1 MPTLLPPR
9 VNGVS
14 PWLPW
19 LAAISLFMETLDATI
34 LNTALPSMAASLGES
49 PLVMQSVLVA
59 YVLTLAVLVPLS
71 GWVADRFG
79 TRRAFLAAIVL
90 FTLGSVLCAAA
101 QTLPQM
107 IACRIVQ
114 GVGGALMLPTGRLA
128 VLKSYPDRA
137 SRMEALNFIALPG
150 LIGPVLGP
158 SLGGLIVEYSS
169 WHWIFLVNVPVGIL
183 GFVLA
188 LKHMPQLREPA
199 ARIDVPGYLLFAG
212 GVLLVSYALEMF
224 GEHRLSVAATLAMI
238 ACGMASIA
246 GYIAYARRHKAPLF
260 PLAIFRNRIFSV
272 GILGNLLARLG
283 SGGIPLLLPLFLQ
296 LAFLYSPAHAG
307 LLLMPIAGAALL
319 VKPAVVPLI
328 QRFGNYRVL
337 MLSNIAVGAAIMALA
352 FTTPQTSNLYF
363 VLLLLAFGASIS
375 LQFSTLNASAL
386 SSLPAEYASA
396 GNMLLS
402 TAMQLAL
409 SMGLTFAIVVLSL
422 FLGRDFHPDQAKTF
436 TAYHHTFITLA
447 LMTWASGLVFLL
459 IRKPARKTAR
469 PA

>member
-9 VNGVS
+9 VDGVS

-90 FTLGSVLCAAA
+90 FTLGSILCAAS

-128 VLKSYPDRA
+128 VLKSYPDRT

-188 LKHMPQLREPA
+188 WRHMPQLREPA
-199 ARIDVPGYLLFAG
+199 ARIDVPGYLLFAS
-212 GVLLVSYALEMF
+212 GVLLLSYALEMF
-224 GEHRLSVAATLAMI
+224 GEHRLSIAATLAMA
-238 ACGMASIA
+238 ACGIASIA
-246 GYIAYARRHKAPLF
+246 GYIAYARHHKAPLF
-260 PLAIFRNRIFSV
+260 PLAIFRNRIFSI
-272 GILGNLLARLG
+272 GILGNLLVRLG
-283 SGGIPLLLPLFLQ
+283 SGGLPLLLPLFLQ

-352 FTTPQTSNLYF
+352 FTTLQTSNLYF
-363 VLLLLAFGASIS
+363 VLVLLAFGAAIS

-422 FLGRDFHPDQAKTF
+422 FLGQDFHPDQGKTF
-436 TAYHHTFITLA
+436 AAYHHTFITLA
-447 LMTWASGLVFLL
+447 LMTWVSGLVFLL
-459 IRKPARKTAR
+459 IRKPARQTTR

>member
-1 MPTLLPPR
+1 MLNILPPR
-9 VNGVS
+9 VDGVS

-71 GWVADRFG
+71 GWIADRFG
-79 TRRAFLAAIVL
+79 THRAFLAAIVL
-90 FTLGSVLCAAA
+90 FTLGSILCAAA

-107 IACRIVQ
+107 IACRVIQ
-114 GVGGALMLPTGRLA
+114 GMGGALMLPTGRLA
-128 VLKSYPDRA
+128 VLKSYPDRT

-158 SLGGLIVEYSS
+158 SLGGLIVQYSS

-188 LKHMPQLREPA
+188 FKHMPQLREPA

-212 GVLLVSYALEMF
+212 GVLLVSYALELF
-224 GEHRLSVAATLAMI
+224 GEHKLSALTTLAMI
-238 ACGMASIA
+238 TA
-246 GYIAYARRHKAPLF
+246 GLLSFLLYIWHAKRHPAPLF
-260 PLAIFRNRIFSV
+260 PLVIFRNRIFSV
-272 GILGNLLARLG
+272 GILGNLLVRLG

-328 QRFGNYRVL
+328 KRFGSFHVL
-337 MLSNIAVGAAIMALA
+337 MVSNTGVGAAIMALA
-352 FTTPQTSNLYF
+352 LAGPGTSNLYF
-363 VLLLLAFGASIS
+363 VLVLLAFGACIS
-375 LQFSTLNASAL
+375 LQFSTLNSTAL
-386 SSLPAEYASA
+386 ASLPPEQASA

-409 SMGLTFAIVVLSL
+409 SMGLTCAIVVLSR
-422 FLGRDFHPDQAKTF
+422 FLGQSFHPDTSTTF
-436 TAYHHTFITLA
+436 AAYQHAFMTLA
-447 LMTWASGLVFLL
+447 IMTWASSVVFLL
-459 IRKPARKTAR
+459 LRKPAAVEKK